1 VPVLKNCI
9 AGAIEPAIVEMV
21 VSKQPSAR
29 YESAHELAKRGLSVS
44 PAAVRRVGH
53 QQRTWGLQTTPEGA
67 GRPRVGRMGWV
78 FIKAEL
84 AAPRDE
90 RPQGTTT
97 A

>member
-1 VPVLKNCI
+1 MSLNTFPIAVDRRFAWTSAPAGTACVPVLKNCI

-67 GRPRVGRMGWV
+67 EGH
-78 FIKAEL
+78 E
-84 AAPRDE
+84 
-90 RPQGTTT
+90 
-97 A
+97 